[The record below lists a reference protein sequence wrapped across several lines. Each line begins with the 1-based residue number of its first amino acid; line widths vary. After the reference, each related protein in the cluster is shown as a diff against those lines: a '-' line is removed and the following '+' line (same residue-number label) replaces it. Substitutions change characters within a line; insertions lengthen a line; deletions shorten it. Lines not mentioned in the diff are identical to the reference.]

1 MFTLCAALCLCGGFE
16 PVPDVG
22 DLAALL
28 EVGDPNDFV
37 FPDDDD
43 LVFPDD
49 DDLVFPDDGGDL
61 VFPDDDNHVVADN
74 PVVAGNPFG
83 LRRYGF
89 ILFSLSV
96 LLVSAAISSFSL
108 LYMSNSYWDEHLLNS
123 ALFELALSAC
133 MLVYLLYH
141 VL

>member
-43 LVFPDD
+43 DLVFPDD
-49 DDLVFPDDGGDL
+49 DDLVFPDDD
-61 VFPDDDNHVVADN
+61 PVVADN
-74 PVVAGNPFG
+74 PVIAGNPFG